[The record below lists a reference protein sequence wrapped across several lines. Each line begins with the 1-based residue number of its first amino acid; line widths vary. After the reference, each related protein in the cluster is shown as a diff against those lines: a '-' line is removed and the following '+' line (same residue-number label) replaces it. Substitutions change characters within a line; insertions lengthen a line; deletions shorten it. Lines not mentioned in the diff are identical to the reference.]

1 MSGRLSPTMLA
12 VLQGIAT
19 PHPDDDPFPP
29 VRTLAALE
37 RRKLIRFVEIRKP
50 RGTLEA
56 LVGRHLQRIEIT
68 AAGRAALIP
77 TPTPGGLAEG
87 ERS

>member
-1 MSGRLSPTMLA
+1 MAERLSLAMLS
-12 VLQGIAT
+12 VLHGLAN

-29 VRTLAALE
+29 ANTLAALA

-68 AAGRAALIP
+68 AAGRTALALA
-77 TPTPGGLAEG
+77 PTPGGLAEG
-87 ERS
+87 ER